1 MMKIKHIYANE
12 ILDSRGLPT
21 VACSIV
27 LSDGRIVESSV
38 PSGASVGSREAHE
51 LRDGDENRFM
61 GKGVLSAIK
70 NIETI
75 IAPML
80 IDKEPDLCAMDALM
94 IAADGSKNKSVLGA
108 NSILAVSIAMARA
121 DAHNKG
127 LGLFHFLQ
135 QRFKNSTLKMPQI
148 MYNIINGGMHA
159 DNEILFQEFM
169 IIPQFSTVA
178 ESVHCAVRVY
188 QTLKTLLHKSHY
200 FTTVGDEGGFAP
212 VFTGKGKIKER
223 MALDFLMKAIEKA
236 GYQPG
241 DDVLI
246 SLDVAATCFYDKKR
260 GVYSF
265 EGESLSGEDLVN
277 VYKDLIDVY
286 PIVSIEDGMSEDDVI
301 GWKLMTK
308 ELCRKIQ
315 LVGDDV
321 FVTSADAIVGGRE
334 MGIANAALI
343 KPNQIGTVTEAQWAV
358 ESAHSVDFATVASH
372 RSGETN
378 DAFIVDFAV
387 GCGILQ
393 LKAGAPARGERVAK
407 YNRLLEIERIVESSG
422 KI

>member
-1 MMKIKHIYANE
+1 MIKIKHIYAYE
-12 ILDSRGLPT
+12 ILDSRGWPT
-21 VACSIV
+21 VACSIT
-27 LSDGRIVESSV
+27 LSDGKVVRSSV

-51 LRDGDENRFM
+51 LRDGDKSRFM
-61 GKGVLSAIK
+61 GRGVLNVVK

-80 IDKEPDLCAMDALM
+80 VDKEPDLCAMDALM
-94 IAADGSKNKSVLGA
+94 IAVDGSKNKSVLGA
-108 NSILAVSIAMARA
+108 NAILAVSIAVARA
-121 DAHNKG
+121 DAHNTG
-127 LGLFHFLQ
+127 LSLFHFLQ
-135 QRFKNSTLKMPQI
+135 QRFKKSTLKIPQV

-159 DNEILFQEFM
+159 NNEILFQEFM
-169 IIPQFSTVA
+169 IIPQFTTAAASI
-178 ESVHCAVRVY
+178 HCAVKVY
-188 QTLKTLLHKSHY
+188 QTLKTILHKAHY
-200 FTTVGDEGGFAP
+200 FTAVGDEGGFAP
-212 VFTGKGKIKER
+212 VFPGKGKIKER
-223 MALDFLMKAIEKA
+223 MALDFLMKAIEGA
-236 GYQPG
+236 GYHPG
-241 DDVLI
+241 DDVVI
-246 SLDVAATCFYDKKR
+246 SLDVAATCFYDAKR
-260 GVYSF
+260 SLYYFEGQLLSREDMVGVY
-265 EGESLSGEDLVN
+265 
-277 VYKDLIDVY
+277 KQLIDAY

-301 GWKLMTK
+301 GWQLMTK

-334 MGIANAALI
+334 LGIANAALI
-343 KPNQIGTVTEAQWAV
+343 KPNQIGTVSEAQWAV

-378 DAFIVDFAV
+378 DPFIVDFAI

-407 YNRLLEIERIVESSG
+407 YNRLLEIERIMEASG